1 MSESVAHMASGLSG
15 LFSQVRKEDVKIML
29 CCCHTALIPR
39 LAWGQAAPEQRSNAP
54 TMVD

>member
-29 CCCHTALIPR
+29 CCCHTAPIPW